1 MSGIFSLPLKG
12 GRKQISVRFSPL
24 LYPNLKR
31 LLLKFYVAMM
41 TPDSPCT

>member
-12 GRKQISVRFSPL
+12 GRKQTSVRFPPL
-24 LYPNLKR
+24 LYPNLER

-41 TPDSPCT
+41 TPDST